1 MNWSIKLGT
10 IKDIEIKVHLT
21 FLLVILWAAIEGGLV
36 TGEGLRGAL
45 FGVLFIS
52 ILFVCVVLH
61 ELGHSLQAMK
71 YGVKVKNIT
80 LLPIG
85 GVAQMDSIPE
95 KPGRELSIAL
105 AGPTV
110 NFVIAG
116 ILGLILLF
124 VRQTGLVVDWND
136 LLYQPLSVH
145 WRKLLFSLLV
155 ANLALGCFNLIPAF
169 PMDGGRVLRSLLA
182 LRFDYVKATR
192 IAVNVGRGLAV
203 LLGLIGLMSGNFT
216 LTFIGIFVF
225 AGASQENKIARL
237 RNVLREL
244 RVSQAL
250 SEGIRTISPHTSLAY
265 VLTLTLRGRQADF
278 PVVENGRLV
287 GILPRDDLLTALKE
301 HGGKA
306 LVRQV
311 MRTEFPIASLADT
324 LFRVQQ
330 MIVQSGVKAIPVIE
344 GGLFRGL
351 ITLDDINRAYVS
363 VSVSPPTAPH

>member
-1 MNWSIKLGT
+1 MNWSITLGT
-10 IKDIEIKVHLT
+10 IKGIEIKVHLT
-21 FLLVILWAAIEGGLV
+21 FLLVILWAAVEGGV
-36 TGEGLRGAL
+36 GTGGELRGAL
-45 FGVLFIS
+45 FGVLFIL

-95 KPGRELSIAL
+95 KPGRELSVAL

-116 ILGLILLF
+116 ILGLVLL
-124 VRQTGLVVDWND
+124 VMRQAGLMADWND
-136 LLYQPLSVH
+136 LLYQPLSGN
-145 WRKLLFSLLV
+145 WRKMLFSLLI

-182 LRFDYVKATR
+182 LRLDYLQATR
-192 IAVNVGRGLAV
+192 IAVDVGRVLAV
-203 LLGLIGLMSGNFT
+203 LLGFIGLLSGNFT
-216 LTFIGIFVF
+216 LTLIGVFVF
-225 AGASQENKIARL
+225 AGASQENKIARVK
-237 RNVLREL
+237 NVLREL
-244 RVSQAL
+244 RVSQVF
-250 SEGIRTISPHTSLAY
+250 SEGVWTISPHTSLTY
-265 VLTLTLRGRQADF
+265 VLTLILRGRQADF
-278 PVVENGRLV
+278 PVVEDGRLV
-287 GILPRDDLLTALKE
+287 GILTHDDLLSALKE
-301 HGGKA
+301 HGGKV

-330 MIVQSGVKAIPVIE
+330 MIVRSGVKAVPVVE

-351 ITLDDINRAYVS
+351 VTLDDINRAYLLLS
-363 VSVSPPTAPH
+363 ARPPIVPR

>member
-10 IKDIEIKVHLT
+10 IRNIEIKVHVT
-21 FLLVILWAAIEGGLV
+21 FLLIVLWAAVDGGLV

-45 FGVLFIS
+45 FGVLFIFV
-52 ILFVCVVLH
+52 LFVCVVLH

-71 YGVKVKNIT
+71 YGVKVKSIT

-95 KPGRELSIAL
+95 KPGRELAVAL

-116 ILGLILLF
+116 ILGLSLLF
-124 VRQTGLVVDWND
+124 MRQTGLIVSWNE
-136 LLYQPLSVH
+136 LLYQSLSAD
-145 WRKLLFSLLV
+145 WKRLLFSLLV

-182 LRFDYVKATR
+182 LRLDYVRATR
-192 IAVNVGRGLAV
+192 IAVNVGQGLAV
-203 LLGLIGLMSGNFT
+203 LFGFMGLVSGNFS
-216 LTFIGIFVF
+216 LVFIGIFVF

-237 RNVLREL
+237 RNVLQEL

-250 SEGIRTISPHTSLAY
+250 SEGIWAISPHASLAY
-265 VLTLTLRGRQADF
+265 VLALTLRGRQADF

-287 GILPRDDLLTALKE
+287 GVLPRDDLLKALKE
-301 HGGKA
+301 RGGKA
-306 LVRQV
+306 LVSQV
-311 MRTEFPIASLADT
+311 MRTDFPIASLADT
-324 LFRVQQ
+324 LLRVQQ

-351 ITLDDINRAYVS
+351 ITLDDINRTYLLLS
-363 VSVSPPTAPH
+363 TGPR